1 VQTTLLGLA
10 IAFIIALVAALVGPY
25 FIDWNQFRPQF
36 EAEATRV
43 IGAPVRV
50 GGALE
55 ARLLPAPSLRLRSV
69 VVGGANDLGKV
80 RADRLDVEFS
90 LGDLM
95 RGQWRATELTI
106 NGVALDLGIDRQG
119 RIDWPASSGSFSL
132 GSLAIDRLNLTGRVA
147 LHDAA
152 SHSTIE
158 LNDIAFG
165 GDVRSL
171 AGSVRGDGNFRLK
184 GVRYPFRVSSSASP
198 DGKGTRLH
206 LNIDPGERALTA
218 DLEGV
223 LAFDAR
229 APRFDGAL
237 ILATPASAKADAKAD
252 AKAGG
257 VPTPWRVSAK
267 VKADPTGATL
277 EQIDA
282 SYGAEERALKL
293 SGIGDIRFGAQP
305 LLHAALS
312 ARQLDADRLVEKADD
327 KTAEPIRLLPGLRG
341 LLAAMPQPPLAV
353 KIEFSAEQVM
363 LGGRPLQ
370 NIAGELHT
378 GATDPKTTDLKAT
391 DPNATDLKSADPKSD
406 AGSWRIDRLDFRAP
420 GSTRVSLS
428 GANAPAGMPNGFKE
442 TLDVESSDPD
452 TLMAW
457 LQGRSDIG
465 FRNQKPFR
473 LHGDVS
479 LSAGRIAIDAM
490 KAEIDGGAVSGRIA
504 VASPPAG
511 GSRLDA
517 DLKADRLDLDAATA
531 FVRSLAGPQPE
542 WPEQAQVSLD
552 IGRAISAGQ
561 EMHPFAAKF
570 GYGPT
575 SVSLDQLKI
584 GDASSVMLQGAGN
597 FNRGDATGRLTLKAT
612 AQSLGRIN
620 AIIQPFAPQLASR
633 LDKMASSGASYV
645 NLALSVDKD
654 HGHVDRADVRGVLDF
669 GAPQL
674 SGTVTVTAKPEAA
687 ALRRMELDKI
697 QRSEFSIESH
707 MSSPQG
713 APLLALLGLDQAV
726 APGAGPAQFQ
736 GSATGIWHA
745 PLRLK
750 LKLSGAELDTEA
762 QGTAEPWAKQPKANV
777 NLVVRRVNLAPLF
790 GLKPSDKLVQNISLS
805 SRLALA
811 GNKLTLDDLDG
822 TLAGSRLRG
831 HLALTLADEKEVEG
845 EVGLDALDLAPAFAL
860 AIGSAGREV
869 TEPLDQG
876 LLKGWRGHVAFQA
889 LRGTLPGGGEL
900 RPVSGIVKSD
910 GQSLTLDDIK
920 GGIGGGEATASI
932 DAKPGANG
940 TALNARVQLN
950 GVNGAALH
958 YRSLA
963 MPAGRASMQMTLAA
977 EGRSTSGLIGALS
990 GGGTVTLESA
1000 AISGLDPHAFEVA
1013 INASDSGQ
1021 VTNDVR
1027 LRQIVDPALSAGAL
1041 LVASAQIP
1049 FTIRDG
1055 RLRVAATT
1063 LDAGG
1068 VHAIVSGGYDIPADQ
1083 ADIRATLA
1091 LTGDGFGAG
1100 HPEIQ
1105 LFEAGSPD
1113 RLDRSVD
1120 VSALSSW
1127 LAVRAIDRETR
1138 RLDSI
1143 ERGEQPQAMPTSVPP
1158 PAIIPP
1164 KTTPPDTALQEQPS
1178 SNAPA
1183 SNAPSSNAPVSDVP
1197 TPSRNPRRIPLR
1209 PKASAPRPVP
1219 TQSAPAPPVLSQQV
1233 APLPPPIE
1241 IRPAPGA
1248 VRPPPRPRLAPPLT
1262 LTPQVTTPQ

>member
-1 VQTTLLGLA
+1 MQTTLLGLA

-50 GGALE
+50 GGALD
-55 ARLLPAPSLRLRSV
+55 ARLLPVPSLRLRSV

-80 RADRLDVEFS
+80 RADGLDVEFS

-95 RGQWRATELTI
+95 RGEWRATQLTI
-106 NGVALDLGIDRQG
+106 NGIALDLGLDRQG
-119 RIDWPASSGSFSL
+119 RIDWPASNGSFNL
-132 GSLAIDRLNLTGRVA
+132 GSLAIDRLNLTGRAA

-152 SHSTIE
+152 SHGTIE
-158 LNDIAFG
+158 LKDISFS

-171 AGSVRGDGNFRLK
+171 AGSVRGDGGFSLG
-184 GVRYPFRVSSSASP
+184 GVRYPFRVSSSAAP
-198 DGKGTRLH
+198 DGNGTRLH
-206 LNIDPGERALTA
+206 LNVDPGERALTA

-223 LAFDAR
+223 LGFDAR

-237 ILATPASAKADAKAD
+237 TLATPVAAKTDAKSS
-252 AKAGG
+252 GG
-257 VPTPWRVSAK
+257 PTPWRVSAK
-267 VKADPTGATL
+267 VRADPAGATL
-277 EQIDA
+277 EQVET
-282 SYGAEERALKL
+282 SYGTEERALKL

-312 ARQLDADRLVEKADD
+312 ARQLDADRLVEKDND
-327 KTAEPIRLLPGLRG
+327 KTAEPIRLLPGLRA
-341 LLAAMPQPPLAV
+341 LIAAMPPPPLAV
-353 KIEFSAEQVM
+353 KVEFSAEQVM

-370 NIAGELHT
+370 NIAGELHADADSRT
-378 GATDPKTTDLKAT
+378 
-391 DPNATDLKSADPKSD
+391 ADPKATAPSA
-406 AGSWRIDRLDFRAP
+406 AGSWSIDHLDFRAP
-420 GSTRVSLS
+420 GTTRVSLS
-428 GANAPAGMPNGFKE
+428 GTTPQAGKPGGARE

-452 TLMAW
+452 TLVAW
-457 LQGRSDIG
+457 LQGRSDIS

-479 LSAGRIAIDAM
+479 LSADRIAIDAM

-504 VASPPAG
+504 LASPSAG
-511 GSRLDA
+511 SGSRVDA

-542 WPEQAQVSLD
+542 WPDQAQISLD
-552 IGRAISAGQ
+552 IGRAISTGQ
-561 EMHPFAAKF
+561 ELHPLLAKF
-570 GYGPT
+570 GYGPA
-575 SVSLDQLKI
+575 SVTLDQLKI
-584 GDASSVMLQGAGN
+584 GDASSVMLEGAGN
-597 FNRGDATGRLTLKAT
+597 FDRGSTTGRLTLNAT
-612 AQSLGRIN
+612 ADSLARIN
-620 AIIQPFAPQLASR
+620 AMIQPFAPTLAAR
-633 LDKMASSGASYV
+633 LDKVANSGAAYV

-654 HGHVDRADVRGVLDF
+654 RDHADQADVRGVLDF

-674 SGTVTVTAKPEAA
+674 AGAITVTGKPPAA
-687 ALRRMELDKI
+687 ALRGMALDKI
-697 QRSEFSIESH
+697 QQSEFNLESRI
-707 MSSPQG
+707 SSPQG
-713 APLLALLGLDQAV
+713 APLLALLGLDHVVDA
-726 APGAGPAQFQ
+726 GTGPAQFQ
-736 GSATGIWHA
+736 GSATGVWHA

-750 LKLSGAELDTEA
+750 LKLSGAELDGEA
-762 QGTAEPWAKQPKANV
+762 QGTAEPWAQQPKDNIKANA
-777 NLVVRRVNLAPLF
+777 NLTVRRVNLAPLF

-805 SRLALA
+805 SRVALA
-811 GNKLTLDDLDG
+811 GSRLTLDDMDG
-822 TLAGSRLRG
+822 ALAGSRLRG

-860 AIGSAGREV
+860 AIGSAGREAS
-869 TEPLDQG
+869 EPLDQG
-876 LLKGWRGHVAFQA
+876 LLKGWHGHVAFQA

-900 RPVSGIVKSD
+900 RPVSGTVKSD
-910 GQSLTLDDIK
+910 GQSLTFDAIK
-920 GGIGGGEATASI
+920 GGIGGGDVSASI

-940 TALNARVQLN
+940 ITLNARVQLN
-950 GVNGAALH
+950 GVNSAALR

-963 MPAGRASMQMTLAA
+963 MPAGRTSLQMTLAT
-977 EGRSTSGLIGALS
+977 EGRSASGLVGALS
-990 GGGTVTLESA
+990 GGGTVTLVSA

-1021 VTNDVR
+1021 AANDVR
-1027 LRQIVDPALSAGAL
+1027 LRQIVEPALSAGAL

-1063 LDAGG
+1063 LDADG

-1083 ADIRATLA
+1083 ADIRATIA
-1091 LTGDGFGAG
+1091 LTADGFAG
-1100 HPEIQ
+1100 GRPEIQ

-1113 RLDRSVD
+1113 RLDRSID

-1143 ERGEQPQAMPTSVPP
+1143 ERGEQPQALPAQALPASVPP
-1158 PAIIPP
+1158 PVVAPP
-1164 KTTPPDTALQEQPS
+1164 PAPAPDTALQEPPS
-1178 SNAPA
+1178 SNAPV
-1183 SNAPSSNAPVSDVP
+1183 SNAPVSDVP
-1197 TPSRNPRRIPLR
+1197 TPGRDPRRIPLR
-1209 PKASAPRPVP
+1209 PRVSAPRAVP
-1219 TQSAPAPPVLSQQV
+1219 AQPATVPPVVSQQV

-1248 VRPPPRPRLAPPLT
+1248 AVRPPPKPRPPLT
-1262 LTPQVTTPQ
+1262 LTPAIPGTQ